1 MSVDQ
6 ELRPHQEA
14 DGRTEVY
21 RRGTSGRWGE
31 VHSLLQPT
39 LDTVQPQQF
48 QHQSPQPWQPEAVK
62 LSLYKPLYSQVS
74 RKITPGGHE
83 VGSRGP
89 LDQLRRLLEDLMCAR
104 FMG

>member
-31 VHSLLQPT
+31 VHCLLQPT
-39 LDTVQPQQF
+39 PDTVSLNNSNVSS
-48 QHQSPQPWQPEAVK
+48 HSLGSPKWENCPHISHYIHNCQEK
-62 LSLYKPLYSQVS
+62 LPFADTKWAHAFRWTSCAGSLK
-74 RKITPGGHE
+74 T
-83 VGSRGP
+83 
-89 LDQLRRLLEDLMCAR
+89 
-104 FMG
+104 